1 MENNV
6 VKKRGFLGGWDA
18 IVIVGVLLLGF
29 NTLDNY
35 LYNKN
40 DLKKKAMD
48 LEIEKE
54 KTKQAEINKQNNN
67 SKKIN

>member
-1 MENNV
+1 ME
-6 VKKRGFLGGWDA
+6 KKRGFLGGWDA
-18 IVIVGVLLLGF
+18 IVIVGVLLLGL

-40 DLKKKAMD
+40 EIKKKNLD

-54 KTKQAEINKQNNN
+54 KTKQAEINN
-67 SKKIN
+67 KKKV

>member
-1 MENNV
+1 ME
-6 VKKRGFLGGWDA
+6 KKRGFLGGWDA

-40 DLKKKAMD
+40 EIKKKNLD

-54 KTKQAEINKQNNN
+54 KTKQVEINNK
-67 SKKIN
+67 S

>member
-1 MENNV
+1 ME
-6 VKKRGFLGGWDA
+6 KKRGFLGGWDA
-18 IVIVGVLLLGF
+18 IVIVGILLLGS

-40 DLKKKAMD
+40 EIKKKNLD

-54 KTKQAEINKQNNN
+54 KTKQAEINN
-67 SKKIN
+67 KKKV

>member
-1 MENNV
+1 ME
-6 VKKRGFLGGWDA
+6 KKRRGFLGGWDA
-18 IVIVGVLLLGF
+18 IVIVGVLLLGL

-40 DLKKKAMD
+40 EIKKKNLD

-54 KTKQAEINKQNNN
+54 KTKQAEINN
-67 SKKIN
+67 KKKV